1 MQQIIKIL
9 SRALSI
15 ILHPL
20 FIPTYGMSLYMY
32 YMHHRIPELPNLY
45 IRVSII
51 TTFVI
56 TALIPIILILILWKR
71 GSISSLHMDKSN
83 ERTTPYVYTIICYGF
98 WSYFVGGG
106 VLELPEAWLMTALG
120 ATIALVAVTVINRW
134 WKISAHLTG
143 MGGLLG
149 GICSLSLCYSIL
161 PISLIIITLTIS
173 LLLMYARLY
182 MNAHTPAQ
190 VVAGYL
196 LGILFTFIPNL
207 ILYYA

>member
-1 MQQIIKIL
+1 MQQIFNIL
-9 SRALSI
+9 SKALSI
-15 ILHPL
+15 LLYPL
-20 FIPTYGMSLYMY
+20 FMPTYGMGLYMCA
-32 YMHHRIPELPNLY
+32 MHHRTPHLPNAY
-45 IRVSII
+45 IWVATIG
-51 TTFVI
+51 TLVI
-56 TALIPIILILILWKR
+56 TALIPIVLLLVLWKR
-71 GSISSLHMDKSN
+71 GNISSLHIDDAK
-83 ERTTPYVYTIICYGF
+83 ERTTPYIYSLICYGF
-98 WSYFVGGG
+98 WCYFVG
-106 VLELPEAWLMTALG
+106 VTLQMPLVWLVVAIGSTCAL
-120 ATIALVAVTVINRW
+120 LAVTIINRW